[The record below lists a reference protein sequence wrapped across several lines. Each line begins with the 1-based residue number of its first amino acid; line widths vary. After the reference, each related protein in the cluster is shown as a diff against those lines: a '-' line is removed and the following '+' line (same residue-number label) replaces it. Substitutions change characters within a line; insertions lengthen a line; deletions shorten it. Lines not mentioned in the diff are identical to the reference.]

1 MRGGSNGGVAGEPD
15 GSELLRVIDSGL
27 GPELLERALT
37 HRSYAYEN
45 GGLPTNERLE
55 FLGDAVLGL
64 IVTDTLFRRYPDLPE
79 GQLAKLRAAVV
90 QMRAL
95 AEVARS
101 LHLGS
106 YVRLGRGEEGTGGR
120 DKSSILADTLEAL
133 IGAVYFECGLPAA
146 NTLVHRLFDPVID
159 RSAGLGAG
167 LDWKTS
173 LQELTASGF
182 LGVPEYHVEESGPD
196 HQKFFRASVRVGGR
210 TYGSGSGRSKKEAE
224 QQAAETAWKAISSGN
239 ENGVDAATEG
249 PAANGSAAAGAGA
262 AAAEGTA
269 AGGAAAVGGA
279 GAAQGN
285 RANGAHPAA
294 DAEPARRLS
303 RPSRPSRPRS
313 KAAPTQRAA
322 DPCRNFPRS
331 RPSAVA
337 STSTW
342 LGAPSTPSR
351 CCIPGRCGVTWPG
364 QPTSRRCCAAGPSPG
379 RAAGA
384 STCGCPSARTLCSPT
399 WG

>member
-1 MRGGSNGGVAGEPD
+1 MRGGSNGGAAGEPD
-15 GSELLRVIDSGL
+15 GSELLRAIDTGL
-27 GPELLERALT
+27 SPALLERALT

-64 IVTDTLFRRYPDLPE
+64 IVTDTLFRKYPDLPE

-95 AEVARS
+95 ADVARS
-101 LHLGS
+101 LRLGS

-146 NTLVHRLFDPVID
+146 NRLVHRLFDPVID

-224 QQAAETAWKAISSGN
+224 QQAAEAAWKEISG
-239 ENGVDAATEG
+239 AA
-249 PAANGSAAAGAGA
+249 GSAADAGPGSTAAGN
-262 AAAEGTA
+262 GTA
-269 AGGAAAVGGA
+269 VNGAVAGGAAASGSPAASGA
-279 GAAQGN
+279 PGPL
-285 RANGAHPAA
+285 ANGAHPASGG
-294 DAEPARRLS
+294 PGT
-303 RPSRPSRPRS
+303 
-313 KAAPTQRAA
+313 AAPAPANDAGTAA
-322 DPCRNFPRS
+322 Q
-331 RPSAVA
+331 
-337 STSTW
+337 
-342 LGAPSTPSR
+342 AP
-351 CCIPGRCGVTWPG
+351 GND
-364 QPTSRRCCAAGPSPG
+364 AAGPG
-379 RAAGA
+379 AGA
-384 STCGCPSARTLCSPT
+384 APVPRVPPASPVPP
-399 WG
+399 GDDPAGA

>member
-1 MRGGSNGGVAGEPD
+1 MRGGSNGGAAGEPD
-15 GSELLRVIDSGL
+15 GSELLRAIDTGL
-27 GPELLERALT
+27 SPALLERALT

-64 IVTDTLFRRYPDLPE
+64 IVTDTLFRKYPELPE

-95 AEVARS
+95 ADVARS
-101 LHLGS
+101 LRLGS

-146 NTLVHRLFDPVID
+146 NRLVHRLFDPVID

-196 HQKFFRASVRVGGR
+196 HQKFFRASVRVAGQ

-224 QQAAETAWKAISSGN
+224 QQAAEAAWKEISG
-239 ENGVDAATEG
+239 AA
-249 PAANGSAAAGAGA
+249 GSAADAGTGSTTAGN
-262 AAAEGTA
+262 GTA
-269 AGGAAAVGGA
+269 VNGVVTGGAAESGSPAASVGLSPL
-279 GAAQGN
+279 
-285 RANGAHPAA
+285 ANGAHPVSGDAGTAGQAPGNDTGSAA
-294 DAEPARRLS
+294 Q
-303 RPSRPSRPRS
+303 
-313 KAAPTQRAA
+313 APG
-322 DPCRNFPRS
+322 NE
-331 RPSAVA
+331 
-337 STSTW
+337 
-342 LGAPSTPSR
+342 
-351 CCIPGRCGVTWPG
+351 
-364 QPTSRRCCAAGPSPG
+364 AAGPG
-379 RAAGA
+379 AGA
-384 STCGCPSARTLCSPT
+384 APVPRVLPASPVPPAAE
-399 WG
+399 GGADPAGD